1 LTACLI
7 KINKNENLSDAEKS
21 QLKESMQNLTD
32 ALNNQNTSSPQK
44 TPIENSENFPT
55 ESVSELHSELGK
67 TSIKLDKY
75 SNKLDKTHSEI
86 KQLHE
91 KLDKIYRTYGAGKS
105 VAIIHPGTNEANRQK

>member
-1 LTACLI
+1 
-7 KINKNENLSDAEKS
+7 
-21 QLKESMQNLTD
+21 MQNLTD
-32 ALNNQNTSSPQK
+32 ALNNQNTSGSQQK
-44 TPIENSENFPT
+44 NPIQNSENFPT

-75 SNKLDKTHSEI
+75 SNRLDKTHSEI

>member
-1 LTACLI
+1 
-7 KINKNENLSDAEKS
+7 
-21 QLKESMQNLTD
+21 MQNLTN
-32 ALNNQNTSSPQK
+32 ALNKQINNGTQQK
-44 TPIENSENFPT
+44 NPIANFPT
-55 ESVSELHSELGK
+55 ESVSELHSELDK